1 MAETGRKQIAE
12 LAVFAAVFL
21 TLAGCANP
29 WHTPPRG
36 PVEARMQRAVISAVS
51 RRYGNY
57 CGYGRRHAS
66 FSVAPI
72 DRLDA
77 ACRTHDL
84 CYRAGRDK
92 CGCDADLA
100 GKASA
105 LARDRRLPIDLRRRA
120 SLVAQGMSLS
130 ICRIFP
136 DGFLPA
142 FERPV

>member
-1 MAETGRKQIAE
+1 MAETGRKRIAGM
-12 LAVFAAVFL
+12 AVVAAVLLAL
-21 TLAGCANP
+21 TGCANP

-36 PVEARMQRAVISAVS
+36 PVEAKMQQAVISAVS

-57 CGYGRRHAS
+57 CGYGRRQAS

-92 CGCDADLA
+92 CGCDAGLA
-100 GKASA
+100 AKASE
-105 LARDRRLPIDLRRRA
+105 LARDRQLPVDLRRRA
-120 SLVAQGMSLS
+120 YLVAQSMSLS